1 MTPSPT
7 PPKRPGEIERA
18 ERLVRERNAEKG
30 VQWWERATDLLMKGH
45 FSDPVDG
52 SESGCT
58 VPRRYSCGNHGAG
71 YLALAHEHL
80 TL

>member
-45 FSDPVDG
+45 FSDPV
-52 SESGCT
+52 
-58 VPRRYSCGNHGAG
+58 RRK
-71 YLALAHEHL
+71 
-80 TL
+80 